1 MGRIGAP
8 ALTEDRIA
16 YLTPQIVEME
26 LSALKPSRQ
35 TMAESIGVTVKTL
48 RTIQG
53 CDYYRDFFGKMV
65 RRREKEAER
74 AAVESTYQIRQKLNL
89 YSNEAIECVVEL
101 MRSSKDDRVKLSAAC
116 EIIDRDGRFA
126 KVSRMMNVNP
136 GMDGAP
142 MLPEDVSAEI
152 LDALRAAKGTVQ

>member
-1 MGRIGAP
+1 MGRNGGP
-8 ALTEDRIA
+8 ALNEDRIA

-26 LSALKPSRQ
+26 LGPLKPTRK
-35 TMAESIGVTVKTL
+35 TIAEAVGIGVKSL
-48 RTIQG
+48 AFLMESS
-53 CDYYRDFFGKMV
+53 YYRDFFGKMV
-65 RRREKEAER
+65 SKREREAER
-74 AAVESTYQIRQKLNL
+74 AAVQSTQEIRKKLNL
-89 YSNEAIECVVEL
+89 YSGEAIEAVVEL

-136 GMDGAP
+136 GADGAP

-152 LDALRAAKGTVQ
+152 LDALRGVKGTVQ

>member
-1 MGRIGAP
+1 MARNGGP

-16 YLTPQIVEME
+16 YLTPQVVEME
-26 LSALKPSRQ
+26 LGALRPTRAKI
-35 TMAESIGVTVKTL
+35 AEAVGIGVKTL
-48 RTIQG
+48 AVLMEG
-53 CDYYRDFFGKMV
+53 PYYREFFGKMV
-65 RRREKEAER
+65 SKREREAER
-74 AAVESTYQIRQKLNL
+74 AAVQGTHEIRKKLNL
-89 YSNEAIECVVEL
+89 YSGEAIECVVEL

-136 GMDGAP
+136 GADGAP

-152 LDALRAAKGTVQ
+152 LDALKGVKGTVQ